1 MNTIALAICVM
12 TIVGLWGVRKHV
24 ETKRQERDDCAL
36 LARNAWQAR
45 RAARSAAEARR
56 GR

>member
-1 MNTIALAICVM
+1 MNTITLAICLI
-12 TIVGLWGVRKHV
+12 TIVGLWGHRSYVQSK
-24 ETKRQERDDCAL
+24 RDDCAL

-45 RAARSAAEARR
+45 RAARAAAEGRR